1 MSDSSSPSQQLPN
14 SEDVGKCPESASNE
28 ERPSLLFEKLFSDLT
43 LEERRSLVRWAL
55 EKDRDSAVVQ
65 PTSNGH
71 AVYVTNSH
79 SDIDSVIEQE
89 TQPKVDVISI
99 RARPA
104 GPNTDEVSALSQ
116 SLSQLGV
123 GTDEAQKQ

>member
-28 ERPSLLFEKLFSDLT
+28 ERLSLVFEKDFPDLT
-43 LEERRSLVRWAL
+43 SEERRSLVHWVL
-55 EKDRDSAVVQ
+55 EKDNVYHGDVTEAQ
-65 PTSNGH
+65 PTSSGY
-71 AVYVTNSH
+71 VYVTSR
-79 SDIDSVIEQE
+79 DSVSIIELKE
-89 TQPKVDVISI
+89 KVQKIL

-116 SLSQLGV
+116 SLNQLGV